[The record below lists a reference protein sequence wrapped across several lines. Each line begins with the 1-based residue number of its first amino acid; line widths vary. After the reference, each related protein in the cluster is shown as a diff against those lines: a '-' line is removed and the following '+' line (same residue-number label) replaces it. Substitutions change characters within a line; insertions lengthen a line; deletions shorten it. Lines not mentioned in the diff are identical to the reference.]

1 MHLDSR
7 HTMLCG
13 GGEASH
19 RSNDMTEF
27 SLVYLRVLNSSGS
40 EVYWDCRVVFKFGE
54 LLTSL
59 VPITVSYPF
68 KHKIGLVELI
78 HLAST
83 DQWCD
88 IDMEIALESL
98 R

>member
-27 SLVYLRVLNSSGS
+27 SLVYLRVLTHLVVKCTGTAGLSS
-40 EVYWDCRVVFKFGE
+40 R
-54 LLTSL
+54 
-59 VPITVSYPF
+59 
-68 KHKIGLVELI
+68 
-78 HLAST
+78 
-83 DQWCD
+83 
-88 IDMEIALESL
+88 LESC
-98 R
+98 